1 MQCAVPGLAGTNGPR
16 NETDGQITTLK
27 TVYMLITPR
36 RQRWY
41 RNGKNNRIRRAH
53 IRLVQRNYIGGILE
67 INVKAQTSRY
77 HRSGYFKVGGL
88 RSKKK
93 KKERDKI
100 SSTAASLLPNPISVH
115 KNEPQLKRVR

>member
-1 MQCAVPGLAGTNGPR
+1 MPGLAGTNGPR

-93 KKERDKI
+93 KKG
-100 SSTAASLLPNPISVH
+100 T
-115 KNEPQLKRVR
+115 